1 MGGQV
6 TFSMGLQVGLTNF
19 KSDYTSLLG
28 TSNDPKLV
36 NNVNE
41 TKLDFGTGIYLTSQ
55 RLSLGLSSLGLLS
68 HTVNLNDTLAISLDK
83 TNFLGSIRYRV
94 PLNSNFEMEPGLLVK
109 YYPDLPVSYDI
120 NLNLIY
126 KEVMTRGLSYRS
138 SESIDV
144 ILKFQI
150 THQLQF
156 GYAYDYPIK
165 YASML
170 SNGSHELMIQYTFR
184 NVHNNVE
191 SSR

>member
-1 MGGQV
+1 
-6 TFSMGLQVGLTNF
+6 
-19 KSDYTSLLG
+19 
-28 TSNDPKLV
+28 
-36 NNVNE
+36 
-41 TKLDFGTGIYLTSQ
+41 
-55 RLSLGLSSLGLLS
+55 
-68 HTVNLNDTLAISLDK
+68 
-83 TNFLGSIRYRV
+83 
-94 PLNSNFEMEPGLLVK
+94 MEPGLLVK

-126 KEVMTRGLSYRS
+126 KEVMTIGLSYRS